1 MNDFN
6 LNIFTPNGVL
16 IKGLKSSSLTIP
28 TTKGEINVL
37 PGHTHMVSVLETGI
51 MSAKTSNGVKRFSI
65 TSGLVKI
72 LGEEINILS
81 TTSEN
86 MEDIDIARAKSA
98 LAKANSRLQSA
109 TEVLTD
115 VDRIKFQR
123 KVQRAATRIKLAN
136 LK

>member
-6 LNIFTPNGVL
+6 LNIFTPNGV
-16 IKGLKSSSLTIP
+16 IVKGLKSSSLTIP
-28 TTKGEINVL
+28 TSKGEINVL

-51 MSAKTSNGVKRFSI
+51 MTAKTAEGSRHFSI

-72 LGEEINILS
+72 LGQDINILS
-81 TTSEN
+81 TTSEHI
-86 MEDIDIARAKSA
+86 DQIDIERAKAA
-98 LAKANSRLQSA
+98 LAKANSRLQSS
-109 TEVLTD
+109 TEILTD

-123 KVQRAATRIKLAN
+123 KVQRAHTRIKLAN

>member
-51 MSAKTSNGVKRFSI
+51 MSAKTTNGLKRFSI

-72 LGEEINILS
+72 LGQEINILS
-81 TTSEN
+81 TTSEK
-86 MEDIDIARAKSA
+86 MEDIDLARAKSA
-98 LAKANSRLQSA
+98 LSKANSRLQSA
-109 TEVLTD
+109 KEVLTD

-123 KVQRAATRIKLAN
+123 KVQRANTRIRLAN

>member
-6 LNIFTPNGVL
+6 LNIFTPNGV
-16 IKGLKSSSLTIP
+16 IVKGLKSSSLTIP
-28 TTKGEINVL
+28 TSKGEINVL

-51 MSAKTSNGVKRFSI
+51 MTAKTSEGNRHFTI

-72 LGEEINILS
+72 LGQDINILS
-81 TTSEN
+81 TTSEHT
-86 MEDIDIARAKSA
+86 DQIDIERAKAA
-98 LAKANSRLQSA
+98 LAKANSRLQSS
-109 TEVLTD
+109 TEILTD

-123 KVQRAATRIKLAN
+123 KVQRAHTRIKLAN